1 MILIMLWSHKPCTV
15 EVLAQPQNSM
25 NILVVEDDRDI
36 RELVCQ
42 SLEQNDFHTIGC
54 RDLREARQSMAN
66 IGPDC
71 LVVDW
76 MLPDG
81 SGIEF
86 IRWLR
91 RQPQFQQIPVLMLT
105 ARAQESDMLTGLESG
120 ADDYLTKPMSLR
132 ELNARVKAL
141 LRRPPAYH
149 ESKDALQVGPL
160 SLNSRTHEVFVGKAA
175 LDLSKTEF
183 KLLKLF
189 MENPLNVLTREQI
202 LDAVWGI
209 NTFLGDRTV
218 DVHVL
223 RLRKLLKPHAADGMI
238 ATVRGSGYRF
248 SEHVDKSNR

>member
-1 MILIMLWSHKPCTV
+1 MH
-15 EVLAQPQNSM
+15 
-25 NILVVEDDRDI
+25 ILVVEDDRDI

-42 SLEQNDFHTIGC
+42 SLAQNDFQTIAC

-66 IGPDC
+66 IDPDC

-141 LRRPPAYH
+141 LRRPAAYQ
-149 ESKDALQVGPL
+149 EIKDVLQVGSL
-160 SLNSRTHEVFVGKAA
+160 RLNSRTHEVFVGEAA

-189 MENPLNVLTREQI
+189 MQNPLKVLTREQI
-202 LDAVWGI
+202 LDAVWGV
-209 NTFLGDRTV
+209 NAFPGDRTV

-248 SEHVDKSNR
+248 SEHIDKSHR